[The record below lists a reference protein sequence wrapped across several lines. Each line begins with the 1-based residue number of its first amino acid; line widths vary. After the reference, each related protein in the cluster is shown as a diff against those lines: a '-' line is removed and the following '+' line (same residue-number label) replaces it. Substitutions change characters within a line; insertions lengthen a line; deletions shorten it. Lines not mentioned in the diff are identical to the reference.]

1 MNQLLIERPDLP
13 LERRMAEALIS
24 FSAPTSIEAEQYRT
38 LRHSIERL
46 RREAGVKVIGITSAG
61 AGDGKTLTTLN
72 LAGALAQAEDAR
84 ILVVSADLR
93 GETLPEYLGLDGTR
107 SPGLAGTIVNDK
119 CSLAKA
125 VVRIDALNVSVLP
138 AGSGQARP
146 YELLASPR
154 LKTVIDEARTAYDY
168 VLVDTPPVLPVADCR
183 LLAAVVDGFLVVV
196 AAHRTPKKL
205 LADALKMLEPAPVFG
220 IVFNGDDQPLS
231 AYYHYYASAY
241 RRRSPAGGP
250 RPDAYTR

>member
-1 MNQLLIERPDLP
+1 MSQLLIDRPQSPVQPTVAEP
-13 LERRMAEALIS
+13 LVS

-38 LRHSIERL
+38 LRHAVERL
-46 RREAGVKVIGITSAG
+46 RHEAGVKVIGITSAG

-72 LAGALAQAEDAR
+72 LAGALAQATGVR

-93 GETLPEYLGLDGTR
+93 GETLPEYLGLDLTKG
-107 SPGLAGTIVNDK
+107 PGLAGAISNDK
-119 CSLAKA
+119 CSLSQAA
-125 VVRIDALNVSVLP
+125 VRIDALNISVLP
-138 AGSGQARP
+138 AGNAHGRP

-154 LKTVIDEARTAYDY
+154 LKTIIDEARAAYDY
-168 VLVDTPPVLPVADCR
+168 VLVDTPPILPVADSR

-205 LADALKMLEPAPVFG
+205 LADALKMLEPTPVFG

-241 RRRSPAGGP
+241 RRRPQIGGHAQAHG
-250 RPDAYTR
+250 R